1 MKNNRQKI
9 KRFNFN
15 LKSTLQSSYQHSTNQ
30 TVKTFGTVFLVSNRS
45 RVISKENAEVLFK
58 KISQI
63 FHFFGYTSQLLT
75 DITPICRKSIGLRI
89 GKGKGEP
96 KFYAMQVKLGQ
107 PLFIVRL
114 YDDLPIKS
122 RLKINLY
129 INRIFSLNI
138 Q

>member
-1 MKNNRQKI
+1 MKNNKQKI

-15 LKSTLQSSYQHSTNQ
+15 LKPAFCSSYQNSSNK

-45 RVISKENAEVLFK
+45 RIISKESAEVLFK

-63 FHFFGYTSQLLT
+63 FHFFGNTSQLVT

-96 KFYAMQVKLGQ
+96 KFFAMQVKLGQ
-107 PLFIVRL
+107 PLFIVNL
-114 YDDLPIKS
+114 YNDLPIKS
-122 RLKINLY
+122 RLKINLH